1 MRSFYI
7 VTLSILSSILFPLNS
22 FAETEDVG
30 IVRGNLVCVQID
42 ETGMANV
49 SKEFTECSG
58 LLYLIGVDGNLY
70 SLHGSEEEI
79 KRITES
85 SKSRMGYRLPLR
97 LKGKTGGHQR
107 AWLLYTPS
115 LEPQETKDIAK
126 TKVTGTV
133 LCVFLNYEE
142 GDVTLVVAHGPC
154 NEYEPHAHFIQTDDG
169 QMYAL
174 HGPYEKIISIEK
186 NPQRENVTLS
196 GKIQGNES
204 GWIFYVD

>member
-1 MRSFYI
+1 
-7 VTLSILSSILFPLNS
+7 
-22 FAETEDVG
+22 
-30 IVRGNLVCVQID
+30 D
-42 ETGMANV
+42 EEGKATA

-70 SLHGSEEEI
+70 SLHGSEEEVR
-79 KRITES
+79 KITER

-107 AWLLYTPS
+107 AWHLYTPS
-115 LEPQETKDIAK
+115 FEPQDNSVK
-126 TKVTGTV
+126 TTVAGSV
-133 LCVFLNYEE
+133 LCVFLNYED
-142 GDVTLVVAHGPC
+142 GYVNPVIAHGPC

>member
-22 FAETEDVG
+22 FAETEDLQ
-30 IVRGNLVCVQID
+30 IIRGQLACVQLD
-42 ETGMANV
+42 EEGKATA

-70 SLHGSEEEI
+70 SLHGSEEEVR
-79 KRITES
+79 KITER

-107 AWLLYTPS
+107 AWHLYTPS
-115 LEPQETKDIAK
+115 FEPQDNSVK
-126 TKVTGTV
+126 TTVAGSV
-133 LCVFLNYEE
+133 LCVFSNYED
-142 GDVTLVVAHGPC
+142 GNVNPVIAHGPC

>member
-22 FAETEDVG
+22 FAETEDVR
-30 IVRGNLVCVQID
+30 IVRGNLVCVELD
-42 ETGMANV
+42 ETGKANV
-49 SKEFTECSG
+49 SKEFTECGG
-58 LLYLIGVDGNLY
+58 LLYLIRVNGNLY

-115 LEPQETKDIAK
+115 LEPQETKDIAR

-142 GDVTLVVAHGPC
+142 GDVTLVVANSPC
-154 NEYEPHAHFIQTDDG
+154 NEYEPHAHFLYTNEG
-169 QMYAL
+169 QIYAL
-174 HGPYEKIISIEK
+174 HGSHEKIASIEK
-186 NPQRENVTLS
+186 NPQRKNVTLK
-196 GKIQGNES
+196 GKLGGNES

>member
-115 LEPQETKDIAK
+115 LEPQETKDIARI
-126 TKVTGTV
+126 KVMGT
-133 LCVFLNYEE
+133 
-142 GDVTLVVAHGPC
+142 GDVTLVVANNPC
-154 NEYEPHAHFIQTDDG
+154 NEYEPHAHFIQTDED
-169 QMYAL
+169 QIYAL
-174 HGPYEKIISIEK
+174 HGPHEKIISIEK
-186 NPQRENVTLS
+186 NPQRGNVTFR
-196 GKIQGNES
+196 GKLMGNES

>member
-7 VTLSILSSILFPLNS
+7 VTLSILSLILFPLIN
-22 FAETEDVG
+22 FAETEDLQ
-30 IVRGNLVCVQID
+30 IIRGQLACVQLD
-42 ETGMANV
+42 EEGKATA

-154 NEYEPHAHFIQTDDG
+154 NEYEPHAHFIQTDED
-169 QMYAL
+169 QIYAL
-174 HGPYEKIISIEK
+174 HGPYERIISIEK

>member
-22 FAETEDVG
+22 FTETEDVG

-97 LKGKTGGHQR
+97 LTGKTGGHQR

-115 LEPQETKDIAK
+115 LEPQETKDIARI
-126 TKVTGTV
+126 KVMGTV

-142 GDVTLVVAHGPC
+142 GDVTLVVANSPC
-154 NEYEPHAHFIQTDDG
+154 NILIHTP
-169 QMYAL
+169 
-174 HGPYEKIISIEK
+174 
-186 NPQRENVTLS
+186 LS
-196 GKIQGNES
+196 
-204 GWIFYVD
+204 